1 MPLVQGGFGSS
12 SEGRGEK
19 SGNIAEHRGET
30 FSHCHSREGHTHT
43 LSLNRSS
50 ACFRPSSGIVLN
62 SSPEQRSAQSEERSP
77 VQYT

>member
-43 LSLNRSS
+43 LSLSIDLPPASAHHPVSS
-50 ACFRPSSGIVLN
+50 
-62 SSPEQRSAQSEERSP
+62 
-77 VQYT
+77 